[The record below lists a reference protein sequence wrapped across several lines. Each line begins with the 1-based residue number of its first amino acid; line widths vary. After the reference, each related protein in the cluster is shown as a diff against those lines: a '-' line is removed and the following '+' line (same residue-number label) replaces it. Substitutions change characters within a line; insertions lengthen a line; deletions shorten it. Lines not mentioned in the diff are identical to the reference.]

1 MMRSETSIEAGF
13 RTWHFFV
20 LASLAA
26 ATAAVLLSPPMAPE
40 RLVLM
45 SMAIGAAGLTAG
57 ALYRTLA
64 PLVDRQ
70 DDAVFEPLGE
80 RQRAVLEKEKTL
92 ALRAIRELEFDR
104 AMRKVASTDY
114 DEMMGRLRARAAGLI
129 AQLDLSAVALAKA
142 DEDARRHREP
152 NGRRRRT
159 VPTTTA
165 RSAQE

>member
-1 MMRSETSIEAGF
+1 MRSETSIEAGF

-26 ATAAVLLSPPMAPE
+26 ATAAVLLSPPTAPA

-70 DDAVFEPLGE
+70 DDVVVEPLGQ
-80 RQRAVLEKEKTL
+80 RARAVLEKEMAL
-92 ALRAIRELEFDR
+92 ALRAIKELEFDR
-104 AMRKVASTDY
+104 AMGKVAPADY
-114 DEMMGRLRARAAGLI
+114 VEMMGRLRARAAGVI
-129 AQLDLSAVALAKA
+129 ARL
-142 DEDARRHREP
+142 DEDARRNREP
-152 NGRRRRT
+152 NGRRRRSA
-159 VPTTTA
+159 PTTPA
-165 RSAQE
+165 RLAKE

>member
-20 LASLAA
+20 LASLGA
-26 ATAAVLLSPPMAPE
+26 ATAAVLLSPPTAPE

-70 DDAVFEPLGE
+70 DDAVLEPLGQ
-80 RQRAVLEKEKTL
+80 RDRAVLEKEKTL
-92 ALRAIRELEFDR
+92 ALRAIKELEFDR
-104 AMRKVASTDY
+104 AMGKVAPADY
-114 DEMMGRLRARAAGLI
+114 DEMMGRLRSRAAGFFARL
-129 AQLDLSAVALAKA
+129 
-142 DEDARRHREP
+142 DEDAPRHREP
-152 NGRRRRT
+152 NGRRRQT
-159 VPTTTA
+159 APTTST
-165 RSAQE
+165 RSAKE